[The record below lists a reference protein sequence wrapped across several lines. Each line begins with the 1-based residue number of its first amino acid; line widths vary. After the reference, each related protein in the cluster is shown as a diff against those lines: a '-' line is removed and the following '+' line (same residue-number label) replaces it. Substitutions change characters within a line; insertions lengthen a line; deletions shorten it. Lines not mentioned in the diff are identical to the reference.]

1 MPKEYA
7 LFDASRALEFF
18 CCCCLHLG
26 WGHLSCQMPPVGT
39 KKGQMPHPQSALQL
53 FLHNLTVE

>member
-1 MPKEYA
+1 MLY
-7 LFDASRALEFF
+7 FDASRALEFF
-18 CCCCLHLG
+18 VVVAFTLIG
-26 WGHLSCQMPPVGT
+26 WGYLSCQMPPAGT

>member
-1 MPKEYA
+1 MLY
-7 LFDASRALEFF
+7 FDASRALEFF
-18 CCCCLHLG
+18 VVVAFTLIG

-39 KKGQMPHPQSALQL
+39 KKGRMPHPQSALQL